1 MKILHTADWHVGRS
15 IRGRSRADEHRAVLA
30 EIADVARREAVD
42 LVLVA
47 GDTFDVVAPS
57 AESERIVYQALL
69 DLSDVAPVVLIAG
82 NHDHPRRWRAV
93 APLFEMGRVTV
104 GATLQRPDEGGVV
117 RILTDAGETARIAL
131 VPFVGKRG
139 IVGAD
144 DLMALDPFEHGG
156 KYAGR
161 VEAILGR
168 LTEGMT
174 SDEVNLVVAHLMIAE
189 GRLGGG
195 ERIAFTVED
204 YAIPATAF
212 GGALSYV
219 ALGHLHRM
227 QSVPA
232 PSPVWYAGSPMQ
244 LDFGERDDE
253 KGLLI
258 VDAEPGLP
266 ATVRPVPVTAGRRL
280 IQLAGTLA
288 ELGPARR
295 RSPTRTSRSSCTKP
309 HGPGSVTS
317 SESCFPTPSTCCSPH
332 RETSTRRIVTYASA
346 ARLASCSSSISN
358 RSMLPMTTSSLSSTR
373 CLETS
378 MRPERLELIGFTAFR
393 EVTEIDFTGAD
404 LFALTGPTGSGKSSI
419 IDAIVF
425 ALYGSVPRYGDR
437 RTVEPVI
444 TLGKVEAR
452 IRFDFTIG
460 EERYTAVRVV
470 RRLKKG
476 ATTAEARL
484 EHDGTVVASGAD
496 EVTDAVQRLLGL
508 SYDHFV
514 KSVVLPQGRFA
525 AFLHDKPTDRQK
537 LLRELL
543 DLGVYERVRERARDR
558 KIAARQKAA
567 MLEAQIADLAGATEE
582 AEAAAVARVRDLEAL
597 LKVVEEAT
605 GEIVTLQTEAG
616 TWAQQAKEA
625 QAELDLLEGLEV
637 PGGLD
642 QLASKTVAVKQERG
656 RAEETLKTAEERRRR
671 AEKHLETLPELADLE
686 KLAEAHQAF
695 ARAEGRL
702 TRLGARSA
710 EVRAG
715 VAEAATK
722 LEAARTALNDA
733 KVSAAALRQAHTAH
747 ELVTTL
753 RAGEPCPVCNR
764 TVEVVPDR
772 EAPADLE
779 VALATLHDAEQAHL
793 GAQRLHASLTATLE
807 ELTTQAVAAAR
818 EAEELRERIAGRPDE
833 RGIADIRG
841 RVIAAQDEMRDARA
855 AEQAA
860 MKGLG
865 ALDEQIKRL
874 DEVVYEARRR
884 FDAVRDR
891 VAPLGPPSPRR
902 DDLLADWTEL
912 VTWARHA
919 TDLRSRTVKEAAE
932 KVAAAE
938 QALGERRRTLVATVE
953 EAGLTVGS
961 RPVRDVCVD
970 AIATAKLG
978 LDRLRADRVQAA
990 KLAVEAKEQRRIA
1003 TVAGAL
1009 EQHLRSNR
1017 FEAWLLEEALA
1028 DLTVGA
1034 NRLLHELSS
1043 GAYSLEAEGRGFTV
1057 IDHRNAD
1064 GRRSVKTLSGGE
1076 TFLVSLALALSLSEQ
1091 LAAMSLSGNARL
1103 ESIFLD
1109 EGFGTLD
1116 QETLDVVAGVVHELG
1131 ATGRTVGLISHVED
1145 LAEQVPTRFL
1155 VTKDAGGAHVERID
1169 T

>member
-1 MKILHTADWHVGRS
+1 
-15 IRGRSRADEHRAVLA
+15 
-30 EIADVARREAVD
+30 
-42 LVLVA
+42 
-47 GDTFDVVAPS
+47 
-57 AESERIVYQALL
+57 
-69 DLSDVAPVVLIAG
+69 
-82 NHDHPRRWRAV
+82 
-93 APLFEMGRVTV
+93 
-104 GATLQRPDEGGVV
+104 
-117 RILTDAGETARIAL
+117 
-131 VPFVGKRG
+131 
-139 IVGAD
+139 
-144 DLMALDPFEHGG
+144 
-156 KYAGR
+156 
-161 VEAILGR
+161 
-168 LTEGMT
+168 
-174 SDEVNLVVAHLMIAE
+174 
-189 GRLGGG
+189 
-195 ERIAFTVED
+195 
-204 YAIPATAF
+204 
-212 GGALSYV
+212 
-219 ALGHLHRM
+219 
-227 QSVPA
+227 
-232 PSPVWYAGSPMQ
+232 
-244 LDFGERDDE
+244 
-253 KGLLI
+253 
-258 VDAEPGLP
+258 
-266 ATVRPVPVTAGRRL
+266 
-280 IQLAGTLA
+280 
-288 ELGPARR
+288 
-295 RSPTRTSRSSCTKP
+295 
-309 HGPGSVTS
+309 
-317 SESCFPTPSTCCSPH
+317 
-332 RETSTRRIVTYASA
+332 
-346 ARLASCSSSISN
+346 
-358 RSMLPMTTSSLSSTR
+358 
-373 CLETS
+373 
-378 MRPERLELIGFTAFR
+378 MRPERLELSGFTAFR
-393 EVTEIDFTGAD
+393 EPTEVDFTGAD

-460 EERYTAVRVV
+460 EEHYTAVRVV

-484 EHDGTVVASGAD
+484 EHDGTVIASGAD

-543 DLGVYERVRERARDR
+543 DLGVYERVREHARDR
-558 KIAARQKAA
+558 KIATQQKAA
-567 MLEAQIADLAGATEE
+567 MLEAQIAELAGATEE
-582 AEAAAVARVRDLEAL
+582 AEADAVGRVRDLEAL

-605 GEIVTLQTEAG
+605 EKIVTLQTDAE
-616 TWAQQAKEA
+616 TWARQAKEA

-642 QLASKTVAVKQERG
+642 QLAAKTVAVRQERG
-656 RAEETLKTAEERRRR
+656 KAEEALKLVREKCRQV
-671 AEKHLETLPELADLE
+671 EKHLETLPKLADLE
-686 KLAEAHQAF
+686 KLGEAHQAF
-695 ARAEGRL
+695 ARAERRL
-702 TRLGARSA
+702 AQLGAQSA
-710 EVRAG
+710 EARTG
-715 VAEAATK
+715 VVEAAGK
-722 LEAARTALNDA
+722 LEAAQAALQDA
-733 KVSAAALRQAHTAH
+733 KASAAALRQAHTAH
-747 ELVTTL
+747 ELATTL
-753 RAGEPCPVCNR
+753 RTGEPCPVCNR
-764 TVEVVPDR
+764 TVEAVPHR
-772 EAPADLE
+772 ETPADLAG
-779 VALATLHDAEQAHL
+779 ALATLHDAEQAHL
-793 GAQRLHASLTATLE
+793 GAQRLHASFTAKLEALTAQE
-807 ELTTQAVAAAR
+807 AVAAR
-818 EAEELRERIAGRPDE
+818 EVEDLRERITGRPDE
-833 RGIADIRG
+833 KEVADLYG
-841 RVIAAQDEMRDARA
+841 QVTTAQEEVRAARA

-860 MKGLG
+860 MESLG
-865 ALDEQIKRL
+865 ALDERIRRL
-874 DEVVYEARRR
+874 DEAVQDARRR
-884 FDAVRDR
+884 FDTVRDR
-891 VAPLGPPSPRR
+891 VAALGPPAPRR

-919 TDLRSRTVKEAAE
+919 VDHRSRIAKDAAG
-932 KVAAAE
+932 KVTAAE
-938 QALGERRRTLVATVE
+938 QALDEQRRALIATVE
-953 EAGLTVGS
+953 EAGLTVGR

-990 KLAVEAKEQRRIA
+990 KLTIEAKEQRRIA

-1043 GAYSLEAEGRGFTV
+1043 GAYSLESEGRGFTV

-1064 GRRSVKTLSGGE
+1064 GQRSVKTLSGGE

>member
-1 MKILHTADWHVGRS
+1 
-15 IRGRSRADEHRAVLA
+15 
-30 EIADVARREAVD
+30 
-42 LVLVA
+42 
-47 GDTFDVVAPS
+47 
-57 AESERIVYQALL
+57 
-69 DLSDVAPVVLIAG
+69 
-82 NHDHPRRWRAV
+82 
-93 APLFEMGRVTV
+93 
-104 GATLQRPDEGGVV
+104 
-117 RILTDAGETARIAL
+117 
-131 VPFVGKRG
+131 
-139 IVGAD
+139 
-144 DLMALDPFEHGG
+144 
-156 KYAGR
+156 
-161 VEAILGR
+161 
-168 LTEGMT
+168 
-174 SDEVNLVVAHLMIAE
+174 
-189 GRLGGG
+189 
-195 ERIAFTVED
+195 
-204 YAIPATAF
+204 
-212 GGALSYV
+212 
-219 ALGHLHRM
+219 
-227 QSVPA
+227 
-232 PSPVWYAGSPMQ
+232 
-244 LDFGERDDE
+244 
-253 KGLLI
+253 
-258 VDAEPGLP
+258 
-266 ATVRPVPVTAGRRL
+266 
-280 IQLAGTLA
+280 
-288 ELGPARR
+288 
-295 RSPTRTSRSSCTKP
+295 
-309 HGPGSVTS
+309 
-317 SESCFPTPSTCCSPH
+317 
-332 RETSTRRIVTYASA
+332 
-346 ARLASCSSSISN
+346 
-358 RSMLPMTTSSLSSTR
+358 
-373 CLETS
+373 
-378 MRPERLELIGFTAFR
+378 MRPERLELSGFTAFR
-393 EVTEIDFTGAD
+393 EPTEVDFTGAD

-460 EERYTAVRVV
+460 EEHYTAVRVV

-484 EHDGTVVASGAD
+484 EHDGTVIASGAD

-543 DLGVYERVRERARDR
+543 DLGVYERVREHARDR
-558 KIAARQKAA
+558 KIATQQKAA
-567 MLEAQIADLAGATEE
+567 MLEAQIAELAGATEE
-582 AEAAAVARVRDLEAL
+582 AEADAVGRVRDLEAL

-605 GEIVTLQTEAG
+605 EKIVTLQTDAE
-616 TWAQQAKEA
+616 TWARQAKEA

-642 QLASKTVAVKQERG
+642 QLAAKTVAVRQERG
-656 RAEETLKTAEERRRR
+656 KAEEALKLVREKCRQV
-671 AEKHLETLPELADLE
+671 EKHLETLPKLADLE
-686 KLAEAHQAF
+686 KLGEAHQAF
-695 ARAEGRL
+695 ARAERRL
-702 TRLGARSA
+702 AQLGAQSA
-710 EVRAG
+710 EARTG
-715 VAEAATK
+715 VVEAAGK
-722 LEAARTALNDA
+722 LEAGQAALQDA
-733 KVSAAALRQAHTAH
+733 KASAAALRQAHTAH
-747 ELVTTL
+747 ELATTL
-753 RAGEPCPVCNR
+753 RTGEPCPVCNR
-764 TVEVVPDR
+764 TVEAVPHR
-772 EAPADLE
+772 ETPADLAG
-779 VALATLHDAEQAHL
+779 ALATLHDAEQAHL
-793 GAQRLHASLTATLE
+793 GAQRLHASFTAKLEALTAQE
-807 ELTTQAVAAAR
+807 AVAAR
-818 EAEELRERIAGRPDE
+818 EVEDLRERITGRPDE
-833 RGIADIRG
+833 KEVADLYG
-841 RVIAAQDEMRDARA
+841 QVTTAQEDVRAARA

-860 MKGLG
+860 MESLG
-865 ALDEQIKRL
+865 ALDERIRRL
-874 DEVVYEARRR
+874 DEAVQDARRR
-884 FDAVRDR
+884 FDTVRDR
-891 VAPLGPPSPRR
+891 VAALGPPAPRR

-919 TDLRSRTVKEAAE
+919 VDHRSRIAKDAAG
-932 KVAAAE
+932 KVTAAE
-938 QALGERRRTLVATVE
+938 QALDEQRRALIATVE
-953 EAGLTVGS
+953 EAGLTVGR

-990 KLAVEAKEQRRIA
+990 KLTIEAKEQRRIA

-1043 GAYSLEAEGRGFTV
+1043 GAYSLESEGRGFTV

-1064 GRRSVKTLSGGE
+1064 GQRSVKTLSGGE

>member
-1 MKILHTADWHVGRS
+1 
-15 IRGRSRADEHRAVLA
+15 
-30 EIADVARREAVD
+30 
-42 LVLVA
+42 
-47 GDTFDVVAPS
+47 
-57 AESERIVYQALL
+57 
-69 DLSDVAPVVLIAG
+69 
-82 NHDHPRRWRAV
+82 
-93 APLFEMGRVTV
+93 
-104 GATLQRPDEGGVV
+104 
-117 RILTDAGETARIAL
+117 
-131 VPFVGKRG
+131 
-139 IVGAD
+139 
-144 DLMALDPFEHGG
+144 
-156 KYAGR
+156 
-161 VEAILGR
+161 
-168 LTEGMT
+168 
-174 SDEVNLVVAHLMIAE
+174 
-189 GRLGGG
+189 
-195 ERIAFTVED
+195 
-204 YAIPATAF
+204 
-212 GGALSYV
+212 
-219 ALGHLHRM
+219 
-227 QSVPA
+227 
-232 PSPVWYAGSPMQ
+232 
-244 LDFGERDDE
+244 
-253 KGLLI
+253 
-258 VDAEPGLP
+258 
-266 ATVRPVPVTAGRRL
+266 
-280 IQLAGTLA
+280 
-288 ELGPARR
+288 
-295 RSPTRTSRSSCTKP
+295 
-309 HGPGSVTS
+309 
-317 SESCFPTPSTCCSPH
+317 
-332 RETSTRRIVTYASA
+332 
-346 ARLASCSSSISN
+346 
-358 RSMLPMTTSSLSSTR
+358 
-373 CLETS
+373 
-378 MRPERLELIGFTAFR
+378 MRPERLELSGFTAFR
-393 EVTEIDFTGAD
+393 EPTEVDFTGAD

-460 EERYTAVRVV
+460 EEHYTAVRVV

-484 EHDGTVVASGAD
+484 EHDGTVIASGAD

-543 DLGVYERVRERARDR
+543 DLGVYERVREHARDR
-558 KIAARQKAA
+558 KIATQQKAA
-567 MLEAQIADLAGATEE
+567 MLEAQIAELAGATEE
-582 AEAAAVARVRDLEAL
+582 AEADAVGRVRDLEAL

-605 GEIVTLQTEAG
+605 EKIVTLQTDAE
-616 TWAQQAKEA
+616 TWARQAKEA

-642 QLASKTVAVKQERG
+642 QLAAKTVAVRQERG
-656 RAEETLKTAEERRRR
+656 KAEEALKLVREKCRQV
-671 AEKHLETLPELADLE
+671 EKHLETLPKLADLE
-686 KLAEAHQAF
+686 KLGEAHQAF
-695 ARAEGRL
+695 ARAERRL
-702 TRLGARSA
+702 AQLGAQSA
-710 EVRAG
+710 EARTG
-715 VAEAATK
+715 VVEAAGK
-722 LEAARTALNDA
+722 LEAGQAALQDA
-733 KVSAAALRQAHTAH
+733 KASAAALRQAHTAH
-747 ELVTTL
+747 ELATTL
-753 RAGEPCPVCNR
+753 RTGEPCPVCNR
-764 TVEVVPDR
+764 TVEAVPHR
-772 EAPADLE
+772 ETPADLAG
-779 VALATLHDAEQAHL
+779 ALATLHDAEQAHL
-793 GAQRLHASLTATLE
+793 GAQRLHASFTAKLEALTAQE
-807 ELTTQAVAAAR
+807 AVAAR
-818 EAEELRERIAGRPDE
+818 EVEDLRERITGRPDE
-833 RGIADIRG
+833 KEVADLYG
-841 RVIAAQDEMRDARA
+841 QVTTAQEEVRAARA

-860 MKGLG
+860 MESLG
-865 ALDEQIKRL
+865 ALDERIRRL
-874 DEVVYEARRR
+874 DEAVQDARRR
-884 FDAVRDR
+884 FDTVRDR
-891 VAPLGPPSPRR
+891 VAALGPPAPRR

-919 TDLRSRTVKEAAE
+919 VDHRSRIAKDAAG
-932 KVAAAE
+932 KVTAAE
-938 QALGERRRTLVATVE
+938 QALDEQRRALIATVE
-953 EAGLTVGS
+953 EAGLTVGR

-990 KLAVEAKEQRRIA
+990 KLTIEAKEQRRIA

-1043 GAYSLEAEGRGFTV
+1043 GAYSLESEGRGFTV

-1064 GRRSVKTLSGGE
+1064 GQRSVKTLSGGE